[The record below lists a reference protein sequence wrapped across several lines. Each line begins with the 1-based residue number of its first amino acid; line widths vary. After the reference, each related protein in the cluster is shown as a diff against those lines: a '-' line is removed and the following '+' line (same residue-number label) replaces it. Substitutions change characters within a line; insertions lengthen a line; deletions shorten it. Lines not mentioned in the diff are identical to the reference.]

1 MTSEIGSEVDVEEI
15 GLFSDCKTRL
25 EKSTASVNFFE
36 DIVVAVDAFGQL
48 VVGFDAE
55 ILVAVS
61 VVHTFVV
68 VVEEEEEDHDQSH
81 SCQREIPSSFD
92 SEESSSTEGTRLIEE
107 EEEMEELNCE
117 GSNSGAEKR
126 ISAVGRSQW
135 QHDRAD
141 DAEDSASDYNYTLV
155 PVMTEGEVVAVEVP
169 DDAMD
174 WTLPLEPIHTQHH
187 WAQTRDNFLERRVE
201 IGVQFSCSTLDW
213 HVFLEEGLE
222 CEEASRQ
229 ELMLWLH
236 TWDSLRLHRESF

>member
-1 MTSEIGSEVDVEEI
+1 LTSEIGSEVDVEEI

-126 ISAVGRSQW
+126 ISAVGRSQ
-135 QHDRAD
+135 
-141 DAEDSASDYNYTLV
+141 
-155 PVMTEGEVVAVEVP
+155 
-169 DDAMD
+169 
-174 WTLPLEPIHTQHH
+174 
-187 WAQTRDNFLERRVE
+187 
-201 IGVQFSCSTLDW
+201 
-213 HVFLEEGLE
+213 
-222 CEEASRQ
+222 
-229 ELMLWLH
+229 
-236 TWDSLRLHRESF
+236 